1 MPCMRLTIIH
11 GPNLNLLGS
20 REPEIYGRTTLEEIN
35 AQIEAFAASI
45 SSTVHISQSNHE
57 GEIIDALH
65 AARHKAD
72 VVIINP
78 GAYTHY
84 SYAIADAVSAIGIPV
99 IEVHLSNIFAREAFR
114 RTSVIA
120 PVCVGS
126 IAGFGPDSYILAM
139 RAAAA
144 LNSSK
149 SPETRMP

>member
-1 MPCMRLTIIH
+1 MRLTIIH
-11 GPNLNLLGS
+11 GPNLNLLGT
-20 REPEIYGRTTLEEIN
+20 REPEMYGRTTLEEIN
-35 AQIEAFAASI
+35 VQIQAFAMTLSA
-45 SSTVHISQSNHE
+45 TVHISQSNHE

-65 AARHKAD
+65 AARQQAD

-99 IEVHLSNIFAREAFR
+99 IEVHLSNIFARETFR

-120 PVCVGS
+120 PVCIGS